1 MIDKCQ
7 YKFSID
13 EMISILDEMII
24 DNLKVIPMTLISRD
38 GPSSVASSR
47 NDSHFPLCR
56 RECVSC
62 LIDQRRIIESLKV

>member
-38 GPSSVASSR
+38 GSSSVASSR
-47 NDSHFPLCR
+47 NDFHFPLCR
-56 RECVSC
+56 
-62 LIDQRRIIESLKV
+62 